1 MWIAVV
7 VLAAIVVGAM
17 VWWFRRDPA
26 GRDARDAGNTIEAD
40 MDLGI
45 PAEVEPAFMEG
56 LRAYPLR
63 AGGRRGVLTTYEPPR
78 LISLHLLADAFAARG
93 DAALHDP
100 QGTVVALIAHLGAV
114 ERPGVLH
121 LREDWLD
128 GEVDGMDRAAFAEAV
143 REAVSGGCPWSAD
156 PAVGALQVTVR
167 EANTMMLDLAR
178 VLELYREAR
187 EKQPEAAAGELL
199 REVTSRLIAAGGPGL
214 TWTKPP
220 TQGDLE
226 VVLGSTPEPA

>member
-1 MWIAVV
+1 VWIAVA

-17 VWWFRRDPA
+17 VWWFRRDPVGRVA
-26 GRDARDAGNTIEAD
+26 GDTGNTFEAD

-45 PAEVEPAFMEG
+45 PAEAEPAFMEG

-63 AGGRRGVLTTYEPPR
+63 VGGRRGVLTTYEPPR
-78 LISLHLLADAFAARG
+78 LISLHLLADAFAARR

-121 LREDWLD
+121 LREDWLE
-128 GEVDGMDRAAFAEAV
+128 GEVDGMDRAAFAEAA
-143 REAVSGGCPWSAD
+143 REAVSGECPWSAD
-156 PAVGALQVTVR
+156 PAIGALQVTVR
-167 EANTMMLDLAR
+167 ETNTMMLDLAR

-187 EKQPEAAAGELL
+187 EERPEATAGELL
-199 REVTSRLIAAGGPGL
+199 REVMPRLIATGGPGL

-220 TQGDLE
+220 TQEDLRI
-226 VVLGSTPEPA
+226 VLGGTPEPA

>member
-17 VWWFRRDPA
+17 VWWFRRDAA
-26 GRDARDAGNTIEAD
+26 GRAAGDAGTTVEAD

-63 AGGRRGVLTTYEPPR
+63 VSGRRGVLTTYEPPR

-143 REAVSGGCPWSAD
+143 REAVAGECPWSAD
-156 PAVGALQVTVR
+156 HAIGALQVTVR

-199 REVTSRLIAAGGPGL
+199 REVAPRLIAAGGPGL

-220 TQGDLE
+220 TQADLR
-226 VVLGSTPEPA
+226 VVLGGTPEPA